1 MRFIH
6 IILFIIINT
15 GCKRNKSG
23 FRAESNNQVTK
34 KVEQNNKV
42 LFDSVFKN
50 INEIK
55 LPISSDLV
63 LDKIFEEEG
72 EYKFKNK
79 LTNNKDYPKNFFSS
93 NCSIKRDDNFFYK
106 VEEKEFYPIF
116 KHLRSDY
123 IIIGSLVE
131 YYGENDIK
139 GILFALSSFDKQG
152 LQKDYLIIF
161 NRFLWEVNIET
172 NFIIDK
178 DFQIKIDYLEENYY
192 DSEKG
197 EFIAEN
203 EQPEIKKY
211 SETYFINDNGVF
223 QIKK

>member
-1 MRFIH
+1 MKFIN
-6 IILFIIINT
+6 IIFIIIINT
-15 GCKRNKSG
+15 GCKRNESN
-23 FRAESNNQVTK
+23 FRVKSNNQITK
-34 KVEQNNKV
+34 KVEQNSTIS
-42 LFDSVFKN
+42 FDSIFKN
-50 INEIK
+50 INKIK

-79 LTNNKDYPKNFFSS
+79 LTNNKDYPKDFFSK

-106 VEEKEFYPIF
+106 VKEKEFYPIF
-116 KHLRSDY
+116 KHLRNDY
-123 IIIGSLVE
+123 IIVGSLVK

-139 GILFALSSFDKQG
+139 GILFALSSFDQNG
-152 LQKDYLIIF
+152 LQKDYLIVF

-178 DFQIKIDYLEENYY
+178 GFKIQIDYLEENYY

-197 EFIAEN
+197 DFIAEN

-211 SETYFINDNGVF
+211 LETYFINDNGVF